1 LIDDSPLKVK
11 LKTKKLISQFAFV
24 LVSLT
29 LIFSKVLRYNGE
41 ENALISSLSA
51 FQNTKITSKKC
62 HDRPERHLN

>member
-1 LIDDSPLKVK
+1 MSITCKPLIDDSPLKVK

-41 ENALISSLSA
+41 ENAL
-51 FQNTKITSKKC
+51 N
-62 HDRPERHLN
+62 